1 MAKAILGHMN
11 TLDPR
16 VVVGLSAENRQ
27 LRQRVTDLEELVR
40 RLQVENDALAAAAV
54 DPATLLTVPEQMQ
67 PA

>member
-16 VVVGLSAENRQ
+16 VAASLSAENRR
-27 LRQRVTDLEELVR
+27 LRQRVTDLEEHVR
-40 RLQVENDALAAAAV
+40 RLQLENDALAAAAV